1 MSSSPKERR
10 TTFILPILVFGSAW
24 GLIEMSLGG
33 YLHLIHFP
41 DKGAVLGG
49 IGWAVMTWFTATTQR
64 PRLVPWLGLIA
75 ASFKLPDAI
84 LLHAPLLSPFVVNP
98 VMAIVIE
105 ALAFRLVA
113 AVFFPPE
120 SVRSREAMVRQNL

>member
-1 MSSSPKERR
+1 
-10 TTFILPILVFGSAW
+10 
-24 GLIEMSLGG
+24 MSLGG

-41 DKGAVLGG
+41 DKGALLGG
-49 IGWAVMTWFTATTQR
+49 IGFALMAWFTAMTRR

-75 ASFKLPDAI
+75 ASFKLPDAV
-84 LLHAPLLSPFVVNP
+84 LLHASLLSPSVVNP
-98 VMAIVIE
+98 AMAIIIE

-120 SVRSREAMVRQNL
+120 SVRSREGMVRQNS

>member
-1 MSSSPKERR
+1 M
-10 TTFILPILVFGSAW
+10 ILPILAFGSVW

-49 IGWAVMTWFTATTQR
+49 IGFALMAWFTAATRQ

-75 ASFKLPDAI
+75 ASFKIPDAI
-84 LLHAPLLSPFVVNP
+84 LLHISLVSPFVIHP
-98 VMAIVIE
+98 ALAIIVE
-105 ALAFRLVA
+105 APAFRLIA
-113 AVFFPPE
+113 AVFLPPE
-120 SVRSREAMVRQNL
+120 NVEDPKGISRQNS

>member
-1 MSSSPKERR
+1 MNSSPQERR
-10 TTFILPILVFGSAW
+10 TTSVLPILVFGSAW

-41 DKGAVLGG
+41 DKGALLGG
-49 IGWAVMTWFTATTQR
+49 IGFALMAWFTAMTRR

-75 ASFKLPDAI
+75 ASFKLPDAV
-84 LLHAPLLSPFVVNP
+84 LLHASLLSPSVVNP
-98 VMAIVIE
+98 AMAIIIE

-120 SVRSREAMVRQNL
+120 SVRSREGMVRQNS